1 MCPTIPHA
9 PQFVYTLEIPMHVC
23 NLHAR
28 MYKSSKQLVPA
39 GTLILFRSNLYAGMG
54 PYSLLLHWHLLQ
66 IFSRHNL
73 HLTLS
78 LDYVSWEVHAL
89 LSTIDR
95 AKWAIN
101 MYQELVRHEVLA
113 ASRADIVTLGIR
125 NCLARVS
132 LFIMS
137 LRLVAPLCDTE
148 TSCLSFHLHST
159 VPTGLGSSYRQPVQD
174 SLSSLSLKKK
184 IHQIISHV
192 FLRCWRHLAQPG
204 CDRLGCRFGL
214 MFDCLH
220 MRFRTAVMQA

>member
-1 MCPTIPHA
+1 
-9 PQFVYTLEIPMHVC
+9 MHVC

-66 IFSRHNL
+66 IFSRRNL

-78 LDYVSWEVHAL
+78 LDYVSREVHAL

-137 LRLVAPLCDTE
+137 FAAVAPLCDTYIHP
-148 TSCLSFHLHST
+148 SCPSTCTPPYRALVIDNQYRIHSH
-159 VPTGLGSSYRQPVQD
+159 
-174 SLSSLSLKKK
+174 LSLLKK
-184 IHQIISHV
+184 
-192 FLRCWRHLAQPG
+192 
-204 CDRLGCRFGL
+204 RFTKL
-214 MFDCLH
+214 YH
-220 MRFRTAVMQA
+220 MYSCAAGGI